1 MIENGQRISMSP
13 HCPILGTPGDG
24 WERGHNI
31 VAVAVLHHTFHAPR
45 VSQTSL
51 KTLAKLI
58 HSFQQIFLSIGGFGV
73 KNLNHGWQ
81 NWMFHPP
88 CGNCQSISL
97 VYQPMGLE
105 FSKPK
110 RITCFTRPGQSIF
123 IQKYFCS
130 CPMLNALTRPIYF
143 YLEIFSLLSHAQ
155 CFKML
160 NYLKCSM
167 L

>member
-45 VSQTSL
+45 VSQSSL

-73 KNLNHGWQ
+73 KNLISWLTKLNVS
-81 NWMFHPP
+81 PTS

-97 VYQPMGLE
+97 VYQT
-105 FSKPK
+105 KPK
-110 RITCFTRPGQSIF
+110 RITCFTHPGLSIF

-143 YLEIFSLLSHAQ
+143 YLEIFSLLPHAQ

-160 NYLKCSM
+160 NYLRCSM